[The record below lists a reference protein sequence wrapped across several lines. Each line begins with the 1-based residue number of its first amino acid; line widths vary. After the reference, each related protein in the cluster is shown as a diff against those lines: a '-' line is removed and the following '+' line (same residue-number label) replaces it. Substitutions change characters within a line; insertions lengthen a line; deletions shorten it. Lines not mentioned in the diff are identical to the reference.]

1 MYIIIKTRYPGYM
14 MMKGTTDMLTL
25 SDINALTNSRDGDI
39 YSDLYKDVYGS
50 RPRGAQFESLEE
62 FQDDYDFLCNRLDE
76 QIEEERIQQSRN
88 FAAFVERVQETMEII
103 EGATRERA
111 IEIIAAAEGIS
122 EREFDHYGLEILE
135 HELNLKYGSIA
146 RWLSE

>member
-1 MYIIIKTRYPGYM
+1 

-25 SDINALTNSRDGDI
+25 SDINTLTDSRDGDI

-50 RPRGAQFESLEE
+50 RPRHARFESLEE

-76 QIEEERIQQSRN
+76 QIEEQRVQQSRN
-88 FAAFVERVQETMEII
+88 FDAFVERVRETMEII
-103 EGATRERA
+103 EGSTPERA

-122 EREFDHYGLEILE
+122 EREFDFYGLEILE
-135 HELNLKYGSIA
+135 NELNLKYGAIA
-146 RWLSE
+146 RWLSR

>member
-1 MYIIIKTRYPGYM
+1 

-25 SDINALTNSRDGDI
+25 RDINAATNSRDGDI

-50 RPRGAQFESLEE
+50 RPRHAEFASIEE
-62 FQDDYDFLCNRLDE
+62 FDTDFEALSHMLDK
-76 QIEEERIQQSRN
+76 QIESEAEYQQIY
-88 FAAFVERVQETMEII
+88 FAKFVTRVEETMQIVQ
-103 EGATRERA
+103 GTTRERA
-111 IEIIAAAEGIS
+111 IEIIAEAEGI
-122 EREFDHYGLEILE
+122 RAAEFEFYGLEILE

>member
-1 MYIIIKTRYPGYM
+1 
-14 MMKGTTDMLTL
+14 MLTL
-25 SDINALTNSRDGDI
+25 RDINAATNSRDGDI

-50 RPRGAQFESLEE
+50 RPRGAQFRDLEE

-76 QIEEERIQQSRN
+76 QIEEERVQHARN
-88 FAAFVERVQETMEII
+88 FTAFVERVQETMEIVQ
-103 EGATRERA
+103 GTTRERA
-111 IEIIAAAEGIS
+111 IEIIAEAEGI
-122 EREFDHYGLEILE
+122 RAAEFEFYGLEILE